1 MINLSRDSRTSRT
14 LSFLRFPLA
23 ALIVFIHTGFS
34 NDTADPSF
42 WFGKLLSEGVANVAV
57 PAFFFISGYLFFA
70 KYDNFGCHEYLHAMK
85 RKFLTL
91 GVPYLLWIALVY
103 YGMGAYTHF
112 IGSPHPWEF
121 YKIFWASSDGYVA
134 KSIFGY
140 EFSILSAP
148 SGMGV
153 LWFIR
158 DLLVAMALSPL
169 IWMIVRKF
177 RMWSVILFLIPY
189 FLYIAIP
196 IQGFGLV
203 ALCFFP
209 IGATFSICGK
219 TLEVRR
225 RGIQLVILTIFLV
238 LLLTKFILD
247 INSIH
252 YHRII
257 NQLMIIS
264 GVAASIVIGD
274 IIMNCAKMDNIS
286 KWICFIG
293 EASFFIYVGH
303 ALPIFNLLNKI
314 LTMLQDIPIVGY
326 TLYYFLYWGLR
337 LAIVTTTYFC
347 MKRYCPRILSVLVGG
362 RVNKPIKIVA
372 A

>member
-1 MINLSRDSRTSRT
+1 M
-14 LSFLRFPLA
+14 
-23 ALIVFIHTGFS
+23 
-34 NDTADPSF
+34 
-42 WFGKLLSEGVANVAV
+42 
-57 PAFFFISGYLFFA
+57 
-70 KYDNFGCHEYLHAMK
+70 HA
-85 RKFLTL
+85 
-91 GVPYLLWIALVY
+91 
-103 YGMGAYTHF
+103 
-112 IGSPHPWEF
+112 SQ
-121 YKIFWASSDGYVA
+121 A

-219 TLEVRR
+219 DLEWFDNKIITG
-225 RGIQLVILTIFLV
+225 GIVAIFIILLAI
-238 LLLTKFILD
+238 KFILD

-362 RVNKPIKIVA
+362 RIAKPLKSVA